1 MACRALRYAVAK
13 LHPLVLL
20 AQRLAQGRRQHPSN
34 AAFGQWLK
42 DNGLGHLEHQTRAA
56 LLKIAKLDP
65 EAASAAI
72 RLSRFTSPEQ
82 LWYRALSHM
91 AVRKA
96 LPVPVRK
103 TAPEPER
110 DR

>member
-1 MACRALRYAVAK
+1 MAG
-13 LHPLVLL
+13 LHHLVLL
-20 AQRLAQGRRQHPSN
+20 GQRLAEGRRQHPSN

-42 DNGLGHLEHQTRAA
+42 ASGLDHLTHRDRAA
-56 LLKIAKLDP
+56 LIRIAQLDP

-72 RLSRFTSPEQ
+72 RLSRFTSPEH
-82 LWYRALSHM
+82 LWYRALSH
-91 AVRKA
+91 AVRKT

-110 DR
+110 GR

>member
-1 MACRALRYAVAK
+1 MAE

-34 AAFGQWLK
+34 AAFSQWLK
-42 DNGLGHLEHQTRAA
+42 DNGLGHLAHQARAA

-91 AVRKA
+91 AVRKT
-96 LPVPVRK
+96 LPAPVRK
-103 TAPEPER
+103 TALEPER
-110 DR
+110 GR

>member
-1 MACRALRYAVAK
+1 VAK
-13 LHPLVLL
+13 LHTLVLL

-34 AAFGQWLK
+34 AAFSQWLK
-42 DNGLGHLEHQTRAA
+42 DNGLGHLAHQARAA

-91 AVRKA
+91 AVRKT
-96 LPVPVRK
+96 LPVPVPVRK
-103 TAPEPER
+103 TAPEHER